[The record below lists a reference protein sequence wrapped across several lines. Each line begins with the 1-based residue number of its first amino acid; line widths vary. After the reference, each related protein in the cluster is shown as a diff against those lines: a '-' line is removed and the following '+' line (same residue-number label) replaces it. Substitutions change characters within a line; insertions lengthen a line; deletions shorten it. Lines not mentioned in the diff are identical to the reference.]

1 MQPIVM
7 EEIWSAVLDY
17 VNDKVSE
24 DAYEVWIKPIVPVSL
39 TEHLIE
45 VEVPNKFFEDWLSQ
59 NYLSFIK
66 EGLLHALGR
75 DCDIIF
81 KLKKNPLPQ
90 SRAKRLS
97 SIDKPDTVRHGQFNK
112 QYSFDN
118 FVVGPSNQFAN
129 AACQA
134 VASLPAK
141 NYNPLFIYGGVGLGK
156 THLLNAI
163 GNYVL
168 QNGIIQDVSKIC
180 YLSAEQFTNELIN
193 SIRYEK
199 MDEFREKFRSMN
211 ILLIDDI
218 QFIAGK
224 ERTQAEFFHTFNSLY
239 EARKQI
245 VVTSDKF
252 PRDITDFEE
261 RLRSRFEWG
270 LIADIQAPDIETK
283 VAILKKKAQM
293 QDIPLPNNVAF
304 FLASNTSSNI
314 RVLEGSLIRIIAFSK
329 LTQTDITLD
338 LAKDVLRNIIKTED
352 QSVSIESIQKAV
364 ASHFNIKISDLKAKR
379 KTKQIV
385 LARQIAIYL
394 ARKLTKSSLVEIG
407 ARFGGRDHSTVLHA
421 INKIKIQIE
430 INQKIVGTI
439 QNIESKL
446 KTMV

>member
-1 MQPIVM
+1 M
-7 EEIWSAVLDY
+7 EATWNAVLNY
-17 VNDKVSE
+17 VKDKVAPS
-24 DAYEVWIKPIVPVSL
+24 DYQVWIEPITPLSL
-39 TEHLIE
+39 GERTME
-45 VEVPNKFFEDWLSQ
+45 VEVPNKFFEDWLRK
-59 NYLSFIK
+59 NYLFLIK
-66 EGLLHALGR
+66 EALLLAMGR
-75 DCDIIF
+75 ECDVVF
-81 KLKKNPLPQ
+81 KMKKNPLPQ
-90 SRAKRLS
+90 GTKRSLS
-97 SIDKPDTVRHGQFNK
+97 SIDKRVQPEDVQFNK
-112 QYSFDN
+112 KYTFDN

-163 GNYVL
+163 GNYLL
-168 QNGIIQDVSKIC
+168 QNPIMQDFSKIC
-180 YLSAEQFTNELIN
+180 YVSAEEFTNELIN

-211 ILLIDDI
+211 MLLIDDI

-239 EARKQI
+239 EGRRQI

-283 VAILKKKAQM
+283 VAILKKKAQLEGVS
-293 QDIPLPNNVAF
+293 IPNEVAF
-304 FLASNTSSNI
+304 FLASNISSNI
-314 RVLEGSLIRIIAFSK
+314 RVLEGSLIRIVAFSR
-329 LTQTDITLD
+329 LTRTDITLD
-338 LAKDVLRNIIKTED
+338 LAKDVLKNIIKTEEKP
-352 QSVSIESIQKAV
+352 VPIESIQKAV
-364 ASHFNIKISDLKAKR
+364 ASHFNLKVSDLKAKR

-394 ARKLTKSSLVEIG
+394 ARRLTKSSLVEIG
-407 ARFGGRDHSTVLHA
+407 ERFGGKDHSTVLHA
-421 INKIKIQIE
+421 INKIKEQMQID
-430 INQKIVGTI
+430 QKIVQII
-439 QNIESKL
+439 QKIESRL
-446 KTMV
+446 NV

>member
-1 MQPIVM
+1 M
-7 EEIWSAVLDY
+7 EATWNAVLNY
-17 VNDKVSE
+17 VKDKVAPS
-24 DAYEVWIKPIVPVSL
+24 DYQVWIEPITPLSL
-39 TEHLIE
+39 GERTME
-45 VEVPNKFFEDWLSQ
+45 VEVPNKFFEDWLRK
-59 NYLSFIK
+59 NYLFLIK
-66 EGLLHALGR
+66 EALLLAMGR
-75 DCDIIF
+75 ECDVVF
-81 KLKKNPLPQ
+81 KVKKNPLPQ
-90 SRAKRLS
+90 GTKRPLS
-97 SIDKPDTVRHGQFNK
+97 SRDKRVQPEDVQFNK
-112 QYSFDN
+112 KYTFDN

-163 GNYVL
+163 GNYLL
-168 QNGIIQDVSKIC
+168 QNPIMQDFSKIC
-180 YLSAEQFTNELIN
+180 YVSAEEFTNELIN

-211 ILLIDDI
+211 MLLIDDI

-239 EARKQI
+239 EGRRQI

-283 VAILKKKAQM
+283 VAILKKKAQLEGVS
-293 QDIPLPNNVAF
+293 IPNEVAF
-304 FLASNTSSNI
+304 FLASNISSNI
-314 RVLEGSLIRIIAFSK
+314 RVLEGSLIRIVAFSR
-329 LTQTDITLD
+329 LTRTDITLD
-338 LAKDVLRNIIKTED
+338 LAKDVLKNIIKTEEKP
-352 QSVSIESIQKAV
+352 VPIESIQKAV
-364 ASHFNIKISDLKAKR
+364 ASHFNLKVSDLKAKR

-394 ARKLTKSSLVEIG
+394 ARRLTKSSLVEIG
-407 ARFGGRDHSTVLHA
+407 ERFGGKDHSTVLHA
-421 INKIKIQIE
+421 INKIKEQMQID
-430 INQKIVGTI
+430 QKIVQII
-439 QNIESKL
+439 QKIESRL
-446 KTMV
+446 NV

>member
-1 MQPIVM
+1 M
-7 EEIWSAVLDY
+7 EEIWKSVLNYLNNKMSYDDY
-17 VNDKVSE
+17 H
-24 DAYEVWIKPIVPVSL
+24 VWINPIIPLSL
-39 TEHLIE
+39 SEHSIE
-45 VEVPNKFFEDWLSQ
+45 VQVPNRFFEDWLTH
-59 NYLSFIK
+59 NYLSLIK
-66 EGLLHALGR
+66 EGLCNVLGR
-75 DCDIIF
+75 ECEIIF

-90 SRAKRLS
+90 NRTRALS
-97 SIDKPDTVRHGQFNK
+97 SRDKSDTLRHLQFNRK
-112 QYSFDN
+112 YTFDN
-118 FVVGPSNQFAN
+118 FVVGSSNQFAN

-163 GNYVL
+163 GNYVT
-168 QNGIIQDVSKIC
+168 QNGVIPDLSKIC

-245 VVTSDKF
+245 AVTSDKF
-252 PRDITDFEE
+252 PRDITNFEE

-270 LIADIQAPDIETK
+270 LIADIQPPDVETK
-283 VAILKKKAQM
+283 VAILKKKAQLE
-293 QDIPLPNNVAF
+293 DISLPNNVAF

-314 RVLEGSLIRIIAFSK
+314 RVLEGSLTRIVAFSK
-329 LTQTDITLD
+329 LTQIDITLD
-338 LAKDVLRNIIKTED
+338 LAKEVLRNIIKTED
-352 QSVSIESIQKAV
+352 QSVSTEPIQKAV
-364 ASHFNIKISDLKAKR
+364 ALHFNLKVSELKAKK

-407 ARFGGRDHSTVLHA
+407 EHFGGRDHSTILHA
-421 INKIKIQIE
+421 IHKIEKQIQIDPK
-430 INQKIVGTI
+430 IAALIQKI
-439 QNIESKL
+439 ESNL
-446 KTMV
+446 KN

>member
-1 MQPIVM
+1 
-7 EEIWSAVLDY
+7 
-17 VNDKVSE
+17 
-24 DAYEVWIKPIVPVSL
+24 
-39 TEHLIE
+39 
-45 VEVPNKFFEDWLSQ
+45 VPNKFFEDWLTQ
-59 NYLSFIK
+59 NYLPLIK
-66 EGLLHALGR
+66 EALLHALAR
-75 DCDIIF
+75 DCDVIF
-81 KLKKNPLPQ
+81 KLKKNPVPQ
-90 SRAKRLS
+90 NRTNRLA
-97 SIDKPDTVRHGQFNK
+97 SIDKSETLRHGPFNK
-112 QYSFDN
+112 NYTFDN
-118 FVVGPSNQFAN
+118 FVIGASNQFAN

-134 VASLPAK
+134 VATLPAK

-168 QNGIIQDVSKIC
+168 QNGIIQDLSKIR

-199 MDEFREKFRSMN
+199 MDKFRDKFRSMN

-270 LIADIQAPDIETK
+270 LIADIQPPDIETK
-283 VAILKKKAQM
+283 VAILKKKAQV
-293 QDIPLPNNVAF
+293 QDISLPNPVAF
-304 FLASNTSSNI
+304 FLASNASSNI

-338 LAKDVLRNIIKTED
+338 LAKDVLKNIIKTEG
-352 QSVSIESIQKAV
+352 QPVSIESIQKAL
-364 ASHFNIKISDLKAKR
+364 ASHFNLKISDLKGKR
-379 KTKQIV
+379 KTNQIV
-385 LARQIAIYL
+385 FARQIAMYL

-407 ARFGGRDHSTVLHA
+407 DRFGGRDHSTVLHA
-421 INKIKIQIE
+421 INKIKQQIE
-430 INQKIVGTI
+430 ANQKIVGII
-439 QNIESKL
+439 QKIESKI
-446 KTMV
+446 KTIL

>member
-1 MQPIVM
+1 MKPIVM
-7 EEIWSAVLDY
+7 EEIWNAVLKY
-17 VNDKVSE
+17 LNDKVTQ
-24 DAYEVWIKPIVPVSL
+24 DAYHVWIEPIIPLSL
-39 TEHLIE
+39 TEQFIE
-45 VEVPNKFFEDWLSQ
+45 VRVPNKFFEDWLTQ
-59 NYLSFIK
+59 NYLPLIK
-66 EGLLHALGR
+66 EALLHALGK
-75 DCDIIF
+75 DCDVIF
-81 KLKKNPLPQ
+81 KLKKNPVPQ
-90 SRAKRLS
+90 TRTNRLS
-97 SIDKPDTVRHGQFNK
+97 PIDKSDTLRNSPFNK
-112 QYSFDN
+112 NYTFDN
-118 FVVGPSNQFAN
+118 FVIGASNQFAN

-134 VASLPAK
+134 VATLPAK

-168 QNGIIQDVSKIC
+168 QNGIIQDLSKIR

-199 MDEFREKFRSMN
+199 MDEFRDKFRSMN

-270 LIADIQAPDIETK
+270 LIADIQPPDIETK
-283 VAILKKKAQM
+283 VAILKKKAQL
-293 QDIPLPNNVAF
+293 QDISLPNPVAF
-304 FLASNTSSNI
+304 FLASNASSNI

-338 LAKDVLRNIIKTED
+338 LAKDVLKNIIKTEG
-352 QSVSIESIQKAV
+352 QSVSIESIQKAL
-364 ASHFNIKISDLKAKR
+364 ASHFNLKISDLKGKR
-379 KTKQIV
+379 KTNQIV
-385 LARQIAIYL
+385 FARQIAMYL

-407 ARFGGRDHSTVLHA
+407 DRFGGRDHSTVLHA
-421 INKIKIQIE
+421 INKIKQQIE
-430 INQKIVGTI
+430 ANQKIVGII
-439 QNIESKL
+439 QKIESKI
-446 KTMV
+446 KTML

>member
-1 MQPIVM
+1 M
-7 EEIWSAVLDY
+7 EEIWSAVLKY
-17 VNDKVSE
+17 LNDKVTQ
-24 DAYEVWIKPIVPVSL
+24 DAYHVWIEPIIPLSL
-39 TEHLIE
+39 TEQFIE
-45 VEVPNKFFEDWLSQ
+45 VRVPNKFFEDWLTQ
-59 NYLSFIK
+59 NYLPLIK
-66 EGLLHALGR
+66 EALLHALAR
-75 DCDIIF
+75 DCDVIF
-81 KLKKNPLPQ
+81 KLKKNPVLQTRTNRISP
-90 SRAKRLS
+90 
-97 SIDKPDTVRHGQFNK
+97 IDKSDTLRNSPFNK
-112 QYSFDN
+112 NYTFDN
-118 FVVGPSNQFAN
+118 FVIGASNQFAN

-134 VASLPAK
+134 VATLPAK

-168 QNGIIQDVSKIC
+168 QNGIIQDLSKIR

-199 MDEFREKFRSMN
+199 MDKFRDKFRSMN

-270 LIADIQAPDIETK
+270 LIADIQPPDIETK
-283 VAILKKKAQM
+283 VAILKKKAQV
-293 QDIPLPNNVAF
+293 QDISLPNPVAF
-304 FLASNTSSNI
+304 FLASNASSNI

-338 LAKDVLRNIIKTED
+338 LAKDVLKNIIKTEG
-352 QSVSIESIQKAV
+352 QPVSIESIQKAL
-364 ASHFNIKISDLKAKR
+364 ASHFNLKISDLKGKR
-379 KTKQIV
+379 KTNQIV
-385 LARQIAIYL
+385 FARQIAMYL

-407 ARFGGRDHSTVLHA
+407 DRFGGRDHSTVLHA
-421 INKIKIQIE
+421 INKIKQQIE
-430 INQKIVGTI
+430 ANQKIVGII
-439 QNIESKL
+439 QKIESKI
-446 KTMV
+446 KTIL